1 MVVQSSAPIR
11 YAIVDGMNVRDSRD
25 HNYARRWNAQ
35 SSDRRS
41 VARTSQPHVDLAAG
55 KACLGSCYGVRGVPE
70 LPHLASGEGKGV
82 EVKQGALVQR
92 GIKRALAYGA
102 LATLD
107 GRPRPGK
114 EPTTTAD

>member
-1 MVVQSSAPIR
+1 MSLVPASLTLTLLPEKPVL
-11 YAIVDGMNVRDSRD
+11 VR
-25 HNYARRWNAQ
+25 
-35 SSDRRS
+35 
-41 VARTSQPHVDLAAG
+41 VM
-55 KACLGSCYGVRGVPE
+55 
-70 LPHLASGEGKGV
+70 ASGAFLSYPTWLLARGKGV